1 MDDSKIKR
9 TYDMDDVKN
18 SNRMDLDNYGEKM
31 DPKKGIKEKNNNN
44 NSNNNVNK
52 GNQQNL
58 NPKNKDELLN
68 ISESS

>member
-31 DPKKGIKEKNNNN
+31 DPKKGIKEKNSIND
-44 NSNNNVNK
+44 SIVFFTIC
-52 GNQQNL
+52 
-58 NPKNKDELLN
+58 DF
-68 ISESS
+68 SAD